1 MTFISLYRKY
11 RPKKFSD
18 LVGQQQVVQTL
29 KNSIKYD
36 RIAHAYLFAG
46 PRGTGKTSTAK
57 VYARALNCLE
67 NNGIEPC
74 GECENCHRIE
84 EEESMDVIEID
95 AASNR
100 GIDEIRELREQVK
113 FYPGEGR
120 YKIYIIDEVHMLTRQ
135 AFNALLKTL
144 EEPPE
149 KVIFILATTEPH
161 NVIPTIMS
169 RCQRFDFSLLSCQQ
183 IVERLDYIS
192 EKEGVK
198 TGEHALNLLADASD
212 GGMRDAIS
220 LLDQAISYCGREI
233 TISCLEEML
242 GRVEVKA
249 LSELV
254 NKIAGEKT
262 GEVLEIVA
270 DLQRAGRSAGRIAG
284 DLLDYCRE
292 LMLAVNGDFGLAAA
306 GLAENRRQLLK
317 EDSRL
322 FNQGEI
328 NYLVDKLVELE
339 GRLRRSARPDILLE
353 LVLVQITEPESD
365 ESPAG
370 LARRLASLE
379 KRLREQEKG
388 VLSASQEPLEA
399 EKEQK
404 SAKLSEKAETDTAEK
419 SSPETGEEKPE
430 EEQVESREMASKE
443 IDSEEKLQERVPEEE
458 SEEEKPGEKSG
469 KEEPES
475 EEFEKEDFEEESQRE
490 EESKREVKSH
500 RQEES
505 QEEKRES
512 TTSKITADLWEAIL
526 DAIREADIKTHAM
539 IKECRQPVLKD
550 GSLILDFPADKKFHL
565 QSARRE
571 RELIQEKAEQLI
583 DSDSEFQL
591 EFQLAGSLFK
601 EDARKSHKKTKSSS
615 RTPPG
620 SGSSGRKGKDSSAG
634 SSDII
639 KQAQQI
645 FGGEII
651 SVSAEVLQEQQEIL
665 ANLKGGSEDE
675 HEKDDEAGSADAGQD
690 AEDAGRTG

>member
-11 RPKKFSD
+11 RPQKFAD

-29 KNSIKYD
+29 KNSIKFN

-67 NNGIEPC
+67 DNGIEPC
-74 GECENCHRIE
+74 GECENCYRIE
-84 EEESMDVIEID
+84 KEESMDVIEID

-183 IVERLDYIS
+183 IVERLEFIS

-198 TGEHALNLLADASD
+198 TGEYALDLLADASD

-220 LLDQAISYCGREI
+220 LLDQAISYCGKEI
-233 TISCLEEML
+233 TVSCLEKML
-242 GRVEVKA
+242 GKVEVKT
-249 LSELV
+249 LSEMV
-254 NKIAGEKT
+254 NKIAEQDT
-262 GEVLEIVA
+262 GELLKIAA
-270 DLQRAGRSAGRIAG
+270 DLQRAGRSAGKIAG

-292 LMLAVNGDFGLAAA
+292 LMLTVNGDFGLAAS
-306 GLAENRRQLLK
+306 GLAENRRQLIK
-317 EDSRL
+317 EDSRH

-328 NYLVDKLVELE
+328 NYIVDKLVELE

-353 LVLVQITEPESD
+353 LALVQITEPGSD

-370 LARRLASLE
+370 LTRRLAKLE
-379 KRLREQEKG
+379 KQLEERGKREVTRTRE
-388 VLSASQEPLEA
+388 EA
-399 EKEQK
+399 E
-404 SAKLSEKAETDTAEK
+404 TAEK
-419 SSPETGEEKPE
+419 DKVEKNKEEDKTE
-430 EEQVESREMASKE
+430 EDKVEEDKTKENKDERDKKIQHPSLEGASAKSEALEADKSEDTEDSIDYSREEAE
-443 IDSEEKLQERVPEEE
+443 TAADSAAE
-458 SEEEKPGEKSG
+458 SSDETIEA
-469 KEEPES
+469 EEPEAPDSS
-475 EEFEKEDFEEESQRE
+475 EEDK
-490 EESKREVKSH
+490 
-500 RQEES
+500 
-505 QEEKRES
+505 
-512 TTSKITADLWEAIL
+512 TSVRDLTASLWEEIL
-526 DAIREADIKTHAM
+526 DSIKEADIKTHAM
-539 IKECRQPVLKD
+539 IKESRQPVLQG
-550 GSLILDFPADKKFHL
+550 GSLILNFPPDKKFHL
-565 QSARRE
+565 QSARKE
-571 RELIQEKAEQLI
+571 SEFIQQKIAEVLDI
-583 DSDSEFQL
+583 DSKLEL
-591 EFQLAGSLFK
+591 EFQLDGSTLQDKNRNFQQ
-601 EDARKSHKKTKSSS
+601 KSKTSS
-615 RTPPG
+615 RANSSTG
-620 SGSSGRKGKDSSAG
+620 SNRSDQSAGKVRADSS
-634 SSDII
+634 DLI

-651 SVSAEVLQEQQEIL
+651 SVSAEVLQEQKEIL
-665 ANLKGGSEDE
+665 ANLKGGSKDE
-675 HEKDDEAGSADAGQD
+675 HEENDETGPADAG
-690 AEDAGRTG
+690 